1 MNRTRPSDPEVQDD
15 SINIAGWVFADL
27 LLSLAIIFLVSI
39 SFSVP
44 ERSGDNMSSDTKQSG
59 QNEFKRADLGEQ
71 APINLGF
78 NFYYSDF
85 NKEKVQEDLSA
96 YFERE
101 NLDPQTE
108 VIYAQIVGGFDAI
121 SEGSERGTFRALE
134 FSIALKKAEI
144 SAFAKAN
151 YDLST
156 SSQLD
161 PNQIALRLSFV
172 PPIKNA
178 K

>member
-1 MNRTRPSDPEVQDD
+1 MSRTRSGDVDTQDD
-15 SINIAGWVFADL
+15 SIDIAGWVFADL

-44 ERSGDNMSSDTKQSG
+44 ERAGLGSSPEKQTSG

-85 NKEKVQEDLSA
+85 NKEKVEEDLSA

-101 NLDPQTE
+101 GLDPQTE
-108 VIYAQIVGGFDAI
+108 VIYAQIVGGFDAQ
-121 SEGSERGTFRALE
+121 SEGSDRVTLRALE
-134 FSIALKKAEI
+134 FSIALKKADLK
-144 SAFAKAN
+144 AFAKAN
-151 YDLST
+151 YDLTT

-161 PNQIALRLSFV
+161 PNQVALRLSFV
-172 PPIKNA
+172 PPLNP
-178 K
+178 

>member
-1 MNRTRPSDPEVQDD
+1 MSRTRSAPKVDQDD

-39 SFSVP
+39 SFTVP
-44 ERSGDNMSSDTKQSG
+44 ERSGLGSSPQLPGSG

-78 NFYYSDF
+78 NFYYSKFDSG
-85 NKEKVQEDLSA
+85 KIKSDLRS
-96 YFERE
+96 YFEKE
-101 NLDPQTE
+101 NLNPESE
-108 VIYAQIVGGFDAI
+108 VIYAQIVGGFDAV

-134 FSIALKKAEI
+134 FSIALKKANLP
-144 SAFAKAN
+144 AFQRAN

-156 SSQLD
+156 SSQLNPD
-161 PNQIALRLSFV
+161 QIAVRLSFV
-172 PPIKNA
+172 PPLKNM

>member
-1 MNRTRPSDPEVQDD
+1 MSRTRQSELDVQDD

-44 ERSGDNMSSDTKQSG
+44 DRPGNIMSSDTKQSG

-85 NKEKVQEDLSA
+85 DANKIQIDLA
-96 YFERE
+96 KYFAKES
-101 NLDPQTE
+101 LDPRTE

-134 FSIALKKAEI
+134 FSIALKKAGIE
-144 SAFAKAN
+144 AFAKAN
-151 YDLST
+151 YDLTT

-161 PNQIALRLSFV
+161 PNQVALRLSFV
-172 PPIKNA
+172 PPLKN
-178 K
+178 

>member
-1 MNRTRPSDPEVQDD
+1 MSRTRPGELDKQDD
-15 SINIAGWVFADL
+15 SIDIAGWVFADL

-44 ERSGDNMSSDTKQSG
+44 DRAGLGSSPDKQTSG

-78 NFYYSDF
+78 NLYYSEFDA
-85 NKEKVQEDLSA
+85 EKIQSDLIR
-96 YFERE
+96 YFEKE
-101 NLDPQTE
+101 NLDPATE
-108 VIYAQIVGGFDAI
+108 VIYAQVVGGFDTI
-121 SEGSERGTFRALE
+121 SEGSDRGTFRALE

-151 YDLST
+151 YDLTT

-161 PNQIALRLSFV
+161 PNQVALRLSFV
-172 PPIKNA
+172 PPLKTTE
-178 K
+178 

>member
-1 MNRTRPSDPEVQDD
+1 MNRTRPTDPDVQDD

-44 ERSGDNMSSDTKQSG
+44 DRAENGSASEVNSLG
-59 QNEFKRADLGEQ
+59 QNDFKRADLGEQ

-78 NFYYSDF
+78 NFYYSGFD
-85 NKEKVQEDLSA
+85 KEKVQDDLSA

-108 VIYAQIVGGFDAI
+108 VIYAQIVGGFDAQ
-121 SEGSERGTFRALE
+121 SEGSDRGTLRALE
-134 FSIALKKAEI
+134 FSIALKKADLET
-144 SAFAKAN
+144 FAKAN
-151 YDLST
+151 YDLTT

-172 PPIKNA
+172 PPLNP
-178 K
+178 

>member
-1 MNRTRPSDPEVQDD
+1 MNRTRPTDPDVQDD

-44 ERSGDNMSSDTKQSG
+44 DRAENGSTSEVNSLG
-59 QNEFKRADLGEQ
+59 QNDFKRADLGEQ

-78 NFYYSDF
+78 NFYYSGF
-85 NKEKVQEDLSA
+85 NKEKVQDDLSA

-108 VIYAQIVGGFDAI
+108 VIYAQIVGGFDAQ
-121 SEGSERGTFRALE
+121 SEGSDRGTLRALE
-134 FSIALKKAEI
+134 FSIALKKADLE
-144 SAFAKAN
+144 AFAKAN
-151 YDLST
+151 YDLTT

-161 PNQIALRLSFV
+161 PNQVALRLSFV
-172 PPIKNA
+172 PPLKQ
-178 K
+178 

>member
-1 MNRTRPSDPEVQDD
+1 MSRTRPGELDKQDD
-15 SINIAGWVFADL
+15 SIDIAGWVFADL

-44 ERSGDNMSSDTKQSG
+44 DRAGLGSSPDKQTSG

-78 NFYYSDF
+78 NLYYSEFDA
-85 NKEKVQEDLSA
+85 EKIQSDLIR
-96 YFERE
+96 YFEKE
-101 NLDPQTE
+101 NLDPATE
-108 VIYAQIVGGFDAI
+108 VIYAQVVGGFDAI
-121 SEGSERGTFRALE
+121 SEGSDRGTFRALE

-151 YDLST
+151 YDLTT

-161 PNQIALRLSFV
+161 PKQVALRLSFV
-172 PPIKNA
+172 PPLKTTE
-178 K
+178 

>member
-1 MNRTRPSDPEVQDD
+1 MSRTRSGDVDTQDD
-15 SINIAGWVFADL
+15 SIDIAGWVFADL

-44 ERSGDNMSSDTKQSG
+44 ERAGLGSSPEKQTSG

-85 NKEKVQEDLSA
+85 NKEKVEEDLSA

-101 NLDPQTE
+101 GLDPQTE
-108 VIYAQIVGGFDAI
+108 VIYAQIVGGFDAQ
-121 SEGSERGTFRALE
+121 SEGSDRGTLRALE
-134 FSIALKKAEI
+134 FSIALKKADLE
-144 SAFAKAN
+144 AFAKAN
-151 YDLST
+151 YDLTT

-161 PNQIALRLSFV
+161 PNQVALRLSFV
-172 PPIKNA
+172 PPLNP
-178 K
+178 

>member
-44 ERSGDNMSSDTKQSG
+44 ERSGNGMSSDTKQSG

-85 NKEKVQEDLSA
+85 NKEKVKDDLSA

-101 NLDPQTE
+101 SLDPQTE
-108 VIYAQIVGGFDAI
+108 VIYAQIVGGFDAQ
-121 SEGSERGTFRALE
+121 SEGSDRGTLRALE
-134 FSIALKKAEI
+134 FSIALKKADIE
-144 SAFAKAN
+144 AFAKAN
-151 YDLST
+151 FDLTT

-161 PNQIALRLSFV
+161 PNQVALRLSFV
-172 PPIKNA
+172 PPLKQ
-178 K
+178 

>member
-44 ERSGDNMSSDTKQSG
+44 ERSGNNMSSDTTQSG
-59 QNEFKRADLGEQ
+59 QNDFKRADLGEQ

-101 NLDPQTE
+101 NLDPKTE
-108 VIYAQIVGGFDAI
+108 VIYAQIVGGFDAQ
-121 SEGSERGTFRALE
+121 SEGSDRGTLRALE
-134 FSIALKKAEI
+134 FSIALKKADI
-144 SAFAKAN
+144 KAFAKSN
-151 YDLST
+151 FDLTT

-161 PNQIALRLSFV
+161 PNQVALRLSFV
-172 PPIKNA
+172 PPLKQ
-178 K
+178 

>member
-1 MNRTRPSDPEVQDD
+1 MSRTRPGELDKQDD
-15 SINIAGWVFADL
+15 SIEIAGWVFADL

-44 ERSGDNMSSDTKQSG
+44 DRAGLGSSPDKQTSG

-78 NFYYSDF
+78 NLYYSEFDA
-85 NKEKVQEDLSA
+85 EKIQSDLIR
-96 YFERE
+96 YFEKE
-101 NLDPQTE
+101 NLDPATE
-108 VIYAQIVGGFDAI
+108 VIYAQVVGGFDAI
-121 SEGSERGTFRALE
+121 SEGSDRGTFRALE

-151 YDLST
+151 YDLTT

-161 PNQIALRLSFV
+161 PNQVALRLSFV
-172 PPIKNA
+172 PPLKTTE
-178 K
+178 

>member
-1 MNRTRPSDPEVQDD
+1 MSRTRTSVKDEQDD

-44 ERSGDNMSSDTKQSG
+44 DRAGLGSSPDLQTSG

-78 NFYYSDF
+78 NFYYSQFD
-85 NKEKVQEDLSA
+85 EDRITSDLRT
-96 YFERE
+96 YFEKE
-101 NLDPQTE
+101 NLDPESE
-108 VIYAQIVGGFDAI
+108 VIYAQIVGGFDPA
-121 SEGSERGTFRALE
+121 SEGSDRGTFRALD
-134 FSIALKKAEI
+134 FSISLKKADLPP
-144 SAFAKAN
+144 FRKAN

-156 SSQLD
+156 SSQLTPD
-161 PNQIALRLSFV
+161 QIAVRLSFV
-172 PPIKNA
+172 PPIKNM

>member
-1 MNRTRPSDPEVQDD
+1 MSRTRPSDVDKQDD
-15 SINIAGWVFADL
+15 SIDIAGWVFADL

-44 ERSGDNMSSDTKQSG
+44 DRAGLGSSPDKQTSG

-78 NFYYSDF
+78 NLYYSEFDV
-85 NKEKVQEDLSA
+85 NQIQSDLKR
-96 YFERE
+96 YFEKE
-101 NLDPQTE
+101 NLDPATE
-108 VIYAQIVGGFDAI
+108 VIFAQVVGGFDAI

-151 YDLST
+151 YDLTT

-161 PNQIALRLSFV
+161 PNQVALRLSFV
-172 PPIKNA
+172 PPLKTTE
-178 K
+178 

>member
-1 MNRTRPSDPEVQDD
+1 MSRTRASELDAQDD
-15 SINIAGWVFADL
+15 SIDIAGWVFADL

-39 SFSVP
+39 SFTVP
-44 ERSGDNMSSDTKQSG
+44 DREGLGSSTDTQISG
-59 QNEFKRADLGEQ
+59 QNEFKRSDLGEQ
-71 APINLGF
+71 APINLGV
-78 NFYYSDF
+78 NFYYSRFDA
-85 NKEKVQEDLSA
+85 ERIQSDLKA
-96 YFERE
+96 YFEKE
-101 NLDPQTE
+101 DWDPGTE
-108 VIYAQIVGGFDAI
+108 VIYAQVLGGYDPI

-144 SAFAKAN
+144 NAFAKAN

-172 PPIKNA
+172 PPINKA

>member
-1 MNRTRPSDPEVQDD
+1 MNRTRPTSTDVQDD

-44 ERSGDNMSSDTKQSG
+44 DRPGNNMSSDTKQSG

-78 NFYYSDF
+78 NFYYSRFDQ
-85 NKEKVQEDLSA
+85 EKLQSDLQRYFEKEDLDLA
-96 YFERE
+96 
-101 NLDPQTE
+101 TE
-108 VIYAQIVGGFDAI
+108 VIYAQVVGGFDAQ
-121 SEGSERGTFRALE
+121 SEGSERGTLRALE
-134 FSIALKKAEI
+134 FSIALKKANIE
-144 SAFAKAN
+144 AFANAN
-151 YDLST
+151 FDLTT

-161 PNQIALRLSFV
+161 PNQVALRLSFV
-172 PPIKNA
+172 PPLK
-178 K
+178 

>member
-1 MNRTRPSDPEVQDD
+1 MSRTRPSEVDAQDD
-15 SINIAGWVFADL
+15 SIDIAGWVFADL

-44 ERSGDNMSSDTKQSG
+44 ERTGLGSSPDKQTSG

-71 APINLGF
+71 APINLGL
-78 NFYYSDF
+78 NFYYSQFDA
-85 NKEKVQEDLSA
+85 NQIQSDLQR
-96 YFERE
+96 YFEKE
-101 NLDPQTE
+101 NLNPATE
-108 VIYAQIVGGFDAI
+108 VIYAQVVGGFDAL

-151 YDLST
+151 YDLTT

-161 PNQIALRLSFV
+161 PNQVALRLTFV
-172 PPIKNA
+172 PPLKTTE
-178 K
+178 